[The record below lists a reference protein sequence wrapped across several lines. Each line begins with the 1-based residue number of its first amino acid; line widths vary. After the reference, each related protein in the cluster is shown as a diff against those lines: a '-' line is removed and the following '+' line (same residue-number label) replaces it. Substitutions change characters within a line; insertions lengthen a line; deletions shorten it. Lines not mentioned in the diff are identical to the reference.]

1 MNNTVSAIAWAAL
14 GTFLFTLTYAS
25 SKLTG
30 GEVSV
35 FQIMFIR
42 YVSGFSTLLIVASLT
57 KTPFTSYRSN
67 KPLSH
72 FYRSIC
78 GSIGGIC
85 IVHAS
90 VIAPIADVTALGL
103 TDGLITVLL
112 SVIFL
117 RERLGKHQW
126 IGGVLCAAGAFVVV
140 WGSTSD
146 ELLGSFSFG
155 LWLALLGAL
164 LISVESILIKVL
176 TFSEKPI
183 TILLYVNLFSML
195 ILSIP
200 AFYNWETPGLAHLMF
215 FILLGPISIFAQYC
229 WILAYRLEEVA
240 VVTPINYLW
249 IVFAAF
255 LGYAFFN
262 ETPELYTLL
271 GSSLIVLGGIV
282 LSKRKKRMQLAQYSA
297 IGNS

>member
-1 MNNTVSAIAWAAL
+1 MNDTTKALLWAAL
-14 GTFLFTLTYAS
+14 GTFIFTLTYAS

-30 GEVSV
+30 GEVHA

-42 YVSGFSTLLIVASLT
+42 YVSGFSTILLVAFCT
-57 KTPFTSYRSN
+57 KTTFINYRSQ
-67 KPLSH
+67 KPVSH
-72 FYRSIC
+72 LYRSIC
-78 GSIGGIC
+78 GSMGGVC

-90 VIAPIADVTALGL
+90 FIAPIADVTALGL

-126 IGGVLCAAGAFVVV
+126 TGAVLCAVGALVVV
-140 WGSTSD
+140 WGSTSG

-183 TILLYVNLFSML
+183 TILLYVNFFSML
-195 ILSIP
+195 ILSVP
-200 AFYNWETPGLAHLMF
+200 AYYTWETPTFAHLMF
-215 FILLGPISIFAQYC
+215 FILLGPIAIFAQYC
-229 WILAYRLEEVA
+229 WVVAYSLEDVA

-249 IVFAAF
+249 IVFAAI

-262 ETPELYTLL
+262 EALGLYTLL
-271 GSSLIVLGGIV
+271 GSTLIVLGGIA
-282 LSKRKKRMQLAQYSA
+282 LTKRKNRTSSANYSA
-297 IGNS
+297 T